1 MKHLP
6 IKLNPY
12 LLFIL
17 LSTSCLLVS
26 CGAYQNTYN
35 NDGIYGDV
43 QEAEGYRKV
52 IIVDEQEYQEYEDNY
67 FLKKLNSLD
76 RINRE
81 DVFTEVDNYNSV
93 DITDENETVTDK
105 TANYNPNQPWGQND
119 NNDIVINVIDN
130 SYWNNFYGYGYY
142 NNWRYRNWGH
152 RGYDWRFRGYDWGF
166 NDYNWGFNG
175 FGWNQ
180 NPFWNPYQNYYAW
193 NQNYYNPYNQQPYYN
208 RFGNPYRN
216 GNYWQ
221 NSVDRTN
228 TNYGRRT
235 ASNTTYR
242 KNKPVNSR
250 TTGRRSSAQINKELE
265 KTIRGRNKK

>member
-52 IIVDEQEYQEYEDNY
+52 IVVDEQEYQEYEDNY

-81 DVFTEVDNYNSV
+81 DVFTEVENYNSV
-93 DITDENETVTDK
+93 DITLMRIK
-105 TANYNPNQPWGQND
+105 LLLIKLQ
-119 NNDIVINVIDN
+119 
-130 SYWNNFYGYGYY
+130 
-142 NNWRYRNWGH
+142 
-152 RGYDWRFRGYDWGF
+152 
-166 NDYNWGFNG
+166 
-175 FGWNQ
+175 
-180 NPFWNPYQNYYAW
+180 
-193 NQNYYNPYNQQPYYN
+193 
-208 RFGNPYRN
+208 
-216 GNYWQ
+216 
-221 NSVDRTN
+221 
-228 TNYGRRT
+228 
-235 ASNTTYR
+235 TT
-242 KNKPVNSR
+242 
-250 TTGRRSSAQINKELE
+250 TQISLGVKMITMTLLSM
-265 KTIRGRNKK
+265 